1 MKRLIHLLTVVF
13 LTFISAVPAFATSIV
28 NTSPTAGSVLSVSP
42 TAVTVKANANLLAG
56 ANDLTVTD
64 PNGTRVDDGSVQ
76 VQGPVLMVGLKEL
89 KNSGLYTVNYTLM
102 AIDDEPINGSF
113 TFLYNAPDEIALP
126 TLSPTETAV
135 VTTSNANHV
144 TDIFVIALMVF
155 AFVLLIFL
163 SRYAKQTF
171 NTPTKT
177 RKVTKRPSTSKKIIK

>member
-126 TLSPTETAV
+126 TPSPTETAV

-177 RKVTKRPSTSKKIIK
+177 RKVSKRPSTSKKIIK

>member
-56 ANDLTVTD
+56 ANDLTVTE

-126 TLSPTETAV
+126 TPSPTETAV

-177 RKVTKRPSTSKKIIK
+177 RKVSKRPSTSKKIIK

>member
-1 MKRLIHLLTVVF
+1 
-13 LTFISAVPAFATSIV
+13 
-28 NTSPTAGSVLSVSP
+28 VLSVSP

-102 AIDDEPINGSF
+102 AIDDEPTNGSF

-126 TLSPTETAV
+126 NPSPTETAA
-135 VTTSNANHV
+135 VTTSNANHL

>member
-56 ANDLTVTD
+56 ANDLTVID

-126 TLSPTETAV
+126 TPSPTETAV

-177 RKVTKRPSTSKKIIK
+177 RKVSKRPSTSKKIIK

>member
-42 TAVTVKANANLLAG
+42 TAVTLKANANLLAG

-126 TLSPTETAV
+126 TPSPTETAV